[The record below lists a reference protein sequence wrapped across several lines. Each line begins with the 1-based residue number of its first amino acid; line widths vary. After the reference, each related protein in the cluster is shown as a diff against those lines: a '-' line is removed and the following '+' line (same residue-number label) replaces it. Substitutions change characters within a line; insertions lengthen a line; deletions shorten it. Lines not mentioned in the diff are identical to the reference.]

1 MDRFLIRTYQP
12 RGAKR
17 SPYVVAEEIAVMFPV
32 IYRKSGRQSTIG
44 GIPINRQESTGRRD
58 RKRLDIVVRKG
69 TTARGIESSRSR
81 DRAQAAATAAGVKQ
95 VIRQLRP
102 QEAAMIDEADKEIA
116 ELEEQLAFAR
126 DNRAEIVRNAW
137 GKAHVVR
144 LADMRERAENHEA
157 ELQRQKEAGS

>member
-1 MDRFLIRTYQP
+1 MRFLIRTFQP

-32 IYRKSGRQSTIG
+32 IFKKAGRQSTIG
-44 GIPINRQESTGRRD
+44 GIPINRMESTGRRD
-58 RKRLDIVVRKG
+58 RKRLDILVRKG

-81 DRAQAAATAAGVKQ
+81 DRTQAAATAAGVKQ

-102 QEAAMIDEADKEIA
+102 QEAEMIDAADAEIA
-116 ELEEQLAFAR
+116 ELEEQLRFAR

-144 LADMRERAENHEA
+144 LAEMRERAETYEA
-157 ELQRQKEAGS
+157 ELQRQKAAES